1 MNYALSK
8 KKNDNPRD
16 YIYRG
21 YDIKVIRT
29 YNFARGSRYCL
40 YSEYWNYDF
49 YIMARSPKK
58 LKVMMDRRINKLKGE
73 K

>member
-1 MNYALSK
+1 MNYPLRK

-21 YDIKVIRT
+21 YDIEVIRT
-29 YNFARGSRYCL
+29 YNFARGSSYCL

-49 YIMARSPKK
+49 NIMAQSPKK
-58 LKVMMDRRINKLKGE
+58 LKAMMDRRINKLKGE